1 MIQEAINSVVGKA
14 EGIVKGSAAIND
26 RMLSLAES
34 DLDTAM
40 ANRARRILESK
51 KKAMADQQSKIAQ
64 KRKAMLTK
72 GLEGMLN
79 ATKAN

>member
-14 EGIVKGSAAIND
+14 EGIVKGTNAIND

-40 ANRARRILESK
+40 ANRARKVLESK

-64 KRKAMLTK
+64 KRKTMLTK

-79 ATKAN
+79 ATKA

>member
-14 EGIVKGSAAIND
+14 EGIVKGTNAIKD

-40 ANRARRILESK
+40 ANRARKVLESK
-51 KKAMADQQSKIAQ
+51 KKAMADQQSKIVQ

-79 ATKAN
+79 ATKA

>member
-14 EGIVKGSAAIND
+14 EGIVKGTNAIND

-34 DLDTAM
+34 NLDTAM
-40 ANRARRILESK
+40 ANRARKVLESK
-51 KKAMADQQSKIAQ
+51 KKAMADQQNKIAQ

-79 ATKAN
+79 ATKA

>member
-14 EGIVKGSAAIND
+14 EGIVKGTNAIND

-40 ANRARRILESK
+40 ANRARKVLESK

-79 ATKAN
+79 ATKA

>member
-14 EGIVKGSAAIND
+14 EGIVKGTNAIND

-40 ANRARRILESK
+40 ANRARKVLEGK

-79 ATKAN
+79 ATKA